1 MSNLVQDGSFSLPIS
16 STPWENLAQ
25 YPDQS
30 RWTLSSGKGCY
41 FPDYVNNDTDVLWQ
55 SISIISGK
63 SYRVSFDISGEWQY
77 EGGGPYDGEYNGGLN
92 VKLGGVL
99 VGQFFADGSYSY
111 DVTAGADGKIS
122 IEGFRVYEDNSPLHL
137 FIDNIEVARFGA
149 NLKGSLTGSVLIGK
163 GLV

>member
-1 MSNLVQDGSFSLPIS
+1 MSNLEQDGSFSLPIS
-16 STPWENLAQ
+16 STPWEDLGQ

-41 FPDYVNNDTDVLWQ
+41 NPDYVDNGTDVLWQ
-55 SISIISGK
+55 SISIVSGR
-63 SYRVSFDISGEWQY
+63 SYRVSFDISGAWQY
-77 EGGGPYDGEYNGGLN
+77 DGGPNVGEYNGGFD

-99 VGQFFADGSYSY
+99 VGQVFADGSYSY

-122 IEGFRVYEDNSPLHL
+122 IEGFRVYEDSSPLNL
-137 FIDNIEVARFGA
+137 CIDNIEVLSLGA